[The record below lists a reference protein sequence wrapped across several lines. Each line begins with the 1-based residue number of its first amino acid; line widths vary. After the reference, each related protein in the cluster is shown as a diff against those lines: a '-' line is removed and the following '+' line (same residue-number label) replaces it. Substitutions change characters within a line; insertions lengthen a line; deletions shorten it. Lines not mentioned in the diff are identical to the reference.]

1 MDRPDLI
8 LDNQNHFTFPEA
20 ALPAVPN
27 FSLYGER
34 ETALLGD
41 WLHCESIPARSL
53 LYDWEIRPHR
63 HHHLFQILYLNGGS
77 GECVLEGRRM
87 PLLPTTAVT
96 VTPGVVHGF
105 RFSEDVQGWVLTM
118 MSDRTAS
125 ALDAI
130 QQQDAFAAPRLI
142 PLGEGEAARAVG
154 GCLEMIVAELVE
166 RRAGRD
172 ALIQAQLAS
181 VFVLLGRHLAGAQP
195 GLASGSLLGQRA
207 EQFRVLLG
215 RHFREER
222 SLDFYAARLGVSVT
236 HLNRICRAV
245 MGRSALGVIHD
256 RILTEASRDLAFT
269 NMSVNEVAHSLG
281 FDDPA
286 YFSRFFAKGAGV
298 SPSGYRRKVART
310 MASA

>member
-8 LDNQNHFTFPEA
+8 LDNHNLSGLLGAP
-20 ALPAVPN
+20 LPTVPN

-34 ETALLGD
+34 ETTLLSD

-63 HHHLFQILYLNGGS
+63 HHHLFQILYLSGGS

-87 PLLPTTAVT
+87 PLVPTTAVT

-105 RFSEDVQGWVLTM
+105 RFSQDVQGWVLTM
-118 MSDRTAS
+118 MSDRA
-125 ALDAI
+125 AAAVEAAQL
-130 QQQDAFAAPRLI
+130 QDALAFPQLI
-142 PLGEGEAARAVG
+142 SLGEGEAARAVG

-181 VFVLLGRHLAGAQP
+181 VFVFLGRHLADGQ
-195 GLASGSLLGQRA
+195 SGRAPSSLLGQRA
-207 EQFRVLLG
+207 EQFRVVLS

-286 YFSRFFAKGAGV
+286 YFSRFFAKGAGM
-298 SPSGYRRKVART
+298 SPSNYRRKTART